1 MEVSITNNSRIKMGL
16 PLNVILEEGLSYGTL
31 DVYGRLK
38 PDETSEFGFTAY
50 LKDRIARGITL
61 DWKPDNTDYV
71 TLRLYTPTADE
82 EIDAF
87 YAMVGRIC
95 AFWDALL
102 MVDGVEMDLTG
113 FFSGIR
119 SFKAFN
125 HERSDAIF
133 NGFFTGE
140 RTKYTIQ
147 CVMFPLSI
155 GKEEAMR
162 FRGHH
167 EVFVNWLH
175 DKQKLDM
182 YYAAANFY
190 RGRDS
195 IHGRYVLTEGVVSVF
210 PSKPFVPHGL
220 IDPQTHR
227 PLKCDYYLTA
237 FYSPNSKNIIGVCDY
252 DSFIKRVPKEKM
264 IYFDADHVVIFALTF
279 DEILNI
285 IEPPMDSAE

>member
-1 MEVSITNNSRIKMGL
+1 MEVTITNNSKIKQGI
-16 PLNVILEEGLSYGTL
+16 PLDVILGDSLSYGTL
-31 DVYGRLK
+31 DIYGRLK
-38 PDETSEFGFTAY
+38 PNETSEYGFTAY

-61 DWKPDNTDYV
+61 DWKPDNAEFI
-71 TLRLYTPTADE
+71 TLKLFTPTAEE

-95 AFWDALL
+95 AFWDAAM
-102 MVDGVEMDLTG
+102 MVDGVVMELTD
-113 FFSGIR
+113 FFSGMR
-119 SFKAFN
+119 SLKHFN
-125 HERSDAIF
+125 RERSDAIF
-133 NGFFTGE
+133 NSFFTGE

-167 EVFVNWLH
+167 DVFVNWLH
-175 DKQKLDM
+175 DKQKMDI
-182 YYAAANFY
+182 YYAAASYY

-195 IHGRYVLTEGVVSVF
+195 IHGRYVLTEGVVSIF
-210 PSKPFVPHGL
+210 PSKPFVPRGL

-227 PLKCDYYLTA
+227 PLKCDYFLTA
-237 FYSPNSKNIIGVCDY
+237 FYSPNSKNIIGVCEY
-252 DSFIKRVPKEKM
+252 DNFIRRVPKDKM
-264 IYFDADHVVIFALTF
+264 IYFDCDHVVIFALTF

-285 IEPPMDSAE
+285 IEPPIAKD

>member
-1 MEVSITNNSRIKMGL
+1 MEVTITNNSKIKKPL
-16 PLNVILEEGLSYGTL
+16 PLEVILEEGLAYGTL
-31 DVYGRLK
+31 DIYGRLK
-38 PDETSEFGFTAY
+38 PNETSRYGLTAY
-50 LKDRIARGITL
+50 LKDHIARGITL
-61 DWKPDNTDYV
+61 DWREDNTEYV
-71 TLRLYTPTADE
+71 TVRLYTPTSE
-82 EIDAF
+82 YEIDAF

-95 AFWDALL
+95 SFWDGLL

-119 SFKAFN
+119 SLKAFN
-125 HERSDAIF
+125 VERFDSIF
-133 NGFFTGE
+133 RSFFTGE
-140 RTKYTIQ
+140 RIQYTMQ
-147 CVMFPLSI
+147 CVMFPLSV
-155 GKEEAMR
+155 GKEEALR

-167 EVFVNWLH
+167 EVFANWLH

-182 YYAAANFY
+182 YYAAASFY

-195 IHGRYVLTEGVVSVF
+195 IHGRYVLTEGVVSIF

-220 IDPQTHR
+220 IDPLTHK

-252 DSFIKRVPKEKM
+252 DNFIKRVPEDKM

-285 IEPPMDSAE
+285 IEPPAKKEE